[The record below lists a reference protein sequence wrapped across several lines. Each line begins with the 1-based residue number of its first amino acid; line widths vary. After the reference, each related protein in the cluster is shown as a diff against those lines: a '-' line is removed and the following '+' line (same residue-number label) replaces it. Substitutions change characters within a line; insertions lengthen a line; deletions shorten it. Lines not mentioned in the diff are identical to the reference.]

1 MSNYKLYLSSEE
13 ELLRGLKQEYQSLE
27 AEKMEEDNDTEVM
40 KKSNCAIG
48 CCTINIAQISIVLWG
63 YNLNL
68 YACRNGLFNVKITEF
83 KHKIE

>member
-40 KKSNCAIG
+40 EKNNCATG
-48 CCTINIAQISIVLWG
+48 CCTISTIHDFVGKGCTNGIST
-63 YNLNL
+63 
-68 YACRNGLFNVKITEF
+68 VKILPRYP
-83 KHKIE
+83 

>member
-40 KKSNCAIG
+40 EKVIVPQAVGQLVWCKINTIHDFVGKG
-48 CCTINIAQISIVLWG
+48 CTNGIST
-63 YNLNL
+63 
-68 YACRNGLFNVKITEF
+68 VKILPRYP
-83 KHKIE
+83 

>member
-40 KKSNCAIG
+40 KKSNGAIG
-48 CCTINIAQISIVLWG
+48 CCTISMAQ
-63 YNLNL
+63 N
-68 YACRNGLFNVKITEF
+68 
-83 KHKIE
+83 